1 MTNKCKH
8 LKVEK
13 MIDNVMKLTSHEFE
27 RDTYAALTYIIYK
40 TKKKMKKRM
49 KIY

>member
-13 MIDNVMKLTSHEFE
+13 MIDNVMKLNSHEFE
-27 RDTYAALTYIIYK
+27 RDTYAALTYIRQR
-40 TKKKMKKRM
+40 KK
-49 KIY
+49 